1 MAIIQALVALIG
13 RSAGKILNAIF
24 GWAVRA
30 LFGQTTTREQTFL
43 SVVVGAAVAW
53 PILLIGIAA
62 PKTAALL
69 LAFVPLPHWVP
80 SWIVRL
86 VWLGLALVIPIG
98 VGIAV
103 AAKAPPGLPRESIF
117 KRVLRGFP
125 ITVALAGA
133 FLIMFVSVPVMRL
146 AAIARRR
153 KSADIPLTTDAAAYH
168 DVARKICEVLNRH
181 GFSFQRATP
190 GWWVA
195 APTRILGAL
204 GGGAFRAY
212 VPDEL
217 EHFVSDDLEMSLY
230 PSGLLLRGVAGRLT
244 WAHGLIAETVAHTA
258 GLQTTDPKAQ
268 GLERR
273 LRRVWE
279 SYDAGQRE
287 AAGSSTRALEI
298 RLDQITSELGQ
309 LDVAFDDW
317 QVLYR
322 QILQVGRVI
331 QGQRQLLDAKAAA
344 AGGKTGFAD
353 KTEPSLSFP
362 SDLWD
367 PKLLP
372 MSVAQTEMDRKQVRP
387 DEAQNDLTEASPT
400 KASLTEA
407 SRTGAPKARAE
418 RVLAVA
424 GGALLPLTGLLF
436 LAHVIPG
443 WAAGLLVGVSL
454 ATLGATM
461 MLAPEGARPRAA
473 GRA

>member
-1 MAIIQALVALIG
+1 LRISLSIGAPEPTLKAVAIIQAVLALVG

-53 PILLIGIAA
+53 PILLIGIVA
-62 PKTAALL
+62 PKIAALL

-86 VWLGLALVIPIG
+86 VWAGLALVIPIG

-103 AAKAPPGLPRESIF
+103 AAKAPPGLPKESIV

-146 AAIARRR
+146 AALARRQ

-168 DVARKICEVLNRH
+168 DVARKLCEVLNRH
-181 GFSFQRATP
+181 GFSFQRGMP

-204 GGGAFRAY
+204 GGDAFRAY
-212 VPDEL
+212 VPDRL

-230 PSGLLLRGVAGRLT
+230 PSGLLLRGASRRLT
-244 WAHGLIAETVAHTA
+244 WAQGLVAATVTHTA

-268 GLERR
+268 EVERR
-273 LRRVWE
+273 LRRLWN
-279 SYDAGQRE
+279 SYDAAGGQ
-287 AAGSSTRALEI
+287 ADTGALEKT
-298 RLDQITSELGQ
+298 LDQIASDLGE

-331 QGQRQLLDAKAAA
+331 RGERQLLDAKAAA
-344 AGGKTGFAD
+344 AGGKTDFAD
-353 KTEPSLSFP
+353 KTELSLSYP

-372 MSVAQTEMDRKQVRP
+372 MSEGDLGPAERGEAATER
-387 DEAQNDLTEASPT
+387 S
-400 KASLTEA
+400 
-407 SRTGAPKARAE
+407 GAPKPRTGRA
-418 RVLAVA
+418 LAFS
-424 GGALLPLTGLLF
+424 GGALLPITAVLF

-443 WAAGLLVGVSL
+443 WAAGLLIGGFL
-454 ATLGATM
+454 AAIGAM
-461 MLAPEGARPRAA
+461 MVLAAGSRHPNQPRAA